1 MGIEETRQEL
11 LDKLNRSEN
20 QAREILIGI
29 VTLRNTVLLSNH
41 LPVEA
46 LNDALTRVT
55 EVLGK
60 LGSVGRV

>member
-11 LDKLNRSEN
+11 LEKLNRSEN

-29 VTLRNTVLLSNH
+29 VTLRNTVILSKH